1 MHKRLLTSFAIITL
15 STILFIGC
23 GNEQESTQQAST
35 ENVEATATEES
46 TAEQT
51 ADSTETQE
59 ETTEEIETATE
70 TEEVI
75 AEEPT
80 AEPQAVYTYTD
91 MSATMYAQQSVNVRD
106 LPSTDGEKV
115 GNLSTNQEVTVTGQC
130 NETRLVQNRL

>member
-35 ENVEATATEES
+35 ENVEVTATEES

-59 ETTEEIETATE
+59 ETTEENDEIEEGDDDSDA
-70 TEEVI
+70 
-75 AEEPT
+75 
-80 AEPQAVYTYTD
+80 
-91 MSATMYAQQSVNVRD
+91 
-106 LPSTDGEKV
+106 
-115 GNLSTNQEVTVTGQC
+115 
-130 NETRLVQNRL
+130 LVESKCRA